1 MAEGIRNNSIRLL
14 TSSVLFSIGLFS
26 LVFSFPLLA
35 TSYGFSYSFIGFL
48 GFILA
53 LPFIAV
59 AWMYTKLDY
68 KYLRPGTIFSYAGS
82 AAIALILLFRTE
94 YIFIYIF
101 VVSSFV
107 QAFWWITSEISLA
120 LFQGEG
126 NAEKY
131 SAGWGVPNA
140 VVPIVAGVV
149 LQYMGF
155 NVIFVIAAVSFA
167 LGLLFIPR
175 YDFKPVNV
183 VFSHVKLR
191 YVSTL
196 LFSGISMGFVFFVIV
211 PVLRYYNIPVF
222 IIGIIVGTFGASSA
236 AGYVLMNFIK
246 NRSIKFY
253 SILSSCLVFPTFL
266 FGISHS
272 VYLVA
277 GLMVTLGLGTAVAMS
292 KVLAYVSESA
302 SVRLGVFYYEAFF
315 GVGTMIGSLGGGLL
329 FQYFGGISIIV
340 LFALPIAYV
349 IFLLAFDRGSKIETS

>member
-1 MAEGIRNNSIRLL
+1 MAVGVKNNSIRLL
-14 TSSVLFSIGLFS
+14 TSSILFSIGLFS

-35 TSYGFSYSFIGFL
+35 TSYGYSYSFIGLL

-53 LPFIAV
+53 IPFIAI
-59 AWMYTKLDY
+59 AWVYTRLDY

-82 AAIALILLFRTE
+82 AAIAIVLLFRTE
-94 YIFIYIF
+94 YIFVYIF
-101 VVSSFV
+101 IISSFV

-120 LFQGEG
+120 LFQGES

-140 VVPIVAGVV
+140 VVPIVAGII
-149 LQYMGF
+149 LQYLGF
-155 NVIFVIAAVSFA
+155 NVIFIMAAVSFSI
-167 LGLLFIPR
+167 GLLFIPR
-175 YDFKPVNV
+175 YDFRPVRA
-183 VFSHVKLR
+183 VFSHVKVR
-191 YVSTL
+191 YVSAL

-211 PVLRYYNIPVF
+211 PVLKHYSIPDYV
-222 IIGIIVGTFGASSA
+222 IGIIVGIFGASSA
-236 AGYVLMNFIK
+236 SGYILMNFIK

-272 VYLVA
+272 VFLVG

-302 SVRLGVFYYEAFF
+302 SVRIGVFYYEGFF

-329 FQYFGGISIIV
+329 FQYYGGISIIFLFV
-340 LFALPIAYV
+340 LPVIYVLALLI
-349 IFLLAFDRGSKIETS
+349 LDRSP